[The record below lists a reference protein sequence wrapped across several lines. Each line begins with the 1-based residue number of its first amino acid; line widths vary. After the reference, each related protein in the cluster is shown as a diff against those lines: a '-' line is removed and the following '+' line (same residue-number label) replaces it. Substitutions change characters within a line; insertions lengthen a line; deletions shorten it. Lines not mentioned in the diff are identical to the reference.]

1 MNWEAVGAISTAF
14 TGLVILVTAIYAAR
28 QVQAL
33 NEQSRALGTQI
44 EHLRRATQLDGTLA
58 VFEEIFSTNFLGAYR
73 FVMHEFD
80 ERMKDDD
87 FHAAALAPAPDDE
100 THKELQILRHME
112 RIGTLIKNDLLEADV
127 ILDFASSVIWACW
140 EKLEPLV
147 IEQRRAFGGPF
158 LWENFEYIAK
168 KSRVFDSSKATK
180 GMNSAQMDA

>member
-58 VFEEIFSTNFLGAYR
+58 VFEEIFSPNFLGAYR

-112 RIGTLIKNDLLEADV
+112 RIGTLIKNDLLEQR
-127 ILDFASSVIWACW
+127 SSSISPVRSYGLVGRSWSRW
-140 EKLEPLV
+140 RSSKGEPL
-147 IEQRRAFGGPF
+147 GGRF
-158 LWENFEYIAK
+158 LW
-168 KSRVFDSSKATK
+168 RT
-180 GMNSAQMDA
+180 